1 MVLFVSD
8 LLIRFMSLAAQNDY
22 IVLPGQFHRPANGR
36 DAAFNDLIRRFGIL
50 HPGKN
55 LPEDLIGVFR
65 PGII

>member
-1 MVLFVSD
+1 
-8 LLIRFMSLAAQNDY
+8 MSLAAQNDY

-36 DAAFNDLIRRFGIL
+36 DAAFDDLIRRFGIL